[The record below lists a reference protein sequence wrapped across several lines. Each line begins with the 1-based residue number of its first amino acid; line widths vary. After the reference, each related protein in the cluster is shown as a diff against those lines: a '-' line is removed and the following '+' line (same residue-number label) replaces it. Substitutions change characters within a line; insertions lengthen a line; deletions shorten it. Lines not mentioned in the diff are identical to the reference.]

1 MSAVNHFWENP
12 MINRAP
18 SRDELIED
26 RVRHII
32 PQLERA
38 ERLGRHEYVKLSP
51 VDATVLAIVL
61 KEKVAEL
68 TMKRYATDVEETTLR
83 QAMQPQVFAY
93 GGGGSGGMGMA
104 ISGGNAA
111 QNTANYQKALA
122 AQQAAH
128 MKAHQQVLS
137 IMEREKAAPKKRKLF
152 NW

>member
-1 MSAVNHFWENP
+1 MNLK
-12 MINRAP
+12 M
-18 SRDELIED
+18 SRDEIIED

-68 TMKRYATDVEETTLR
+68 TMKRYATEKEEAELY
-83 QAMQPQVFAY
+83 AMGQPQVWV
-93 GGGGSGGMGMA
+93 GGGGGGVIPA
-104 ISGGNAA
+104 GNPA
-111 QNTANYQKALA
+111 QNTANYQRALA

-128 MKAHQQVLS
+128 MKAHQQMMQQIEQQQAAIRATPMLDKLLS
-137 IMEREKAAPKKRKLF
+137 KPKKRKLF

>member
-1 MSAVNHFWENP
+1 MN
-12 MINRAP
+12 
-18 SRDELIED
+18 RDEIFED
-26 RVRHII
+26 RIRHII

-51 VDATVLAIVL
+51 ADATVLAIVL
-61 KEKVAEL
+61 KEKAAEL

-93 GGGGSGGMGMA
+93 GGGSGGMA